1 MSNRKGSINSAVNH
15 TDSLIRDI
23 LPKVDFN
30 EESFEKEEDISDKSI
45 DFNEFSDEIFNAPSE
60 SSQIEFN
67 RHNEGKAQTMKMNHT
82 MLSKNANKFNMDLY
96 NNNMIY
102 NNFHRQKN
110 FKTVSPMNNNT
121 IINNMYTNM
130 YNTKPFNFYYNNS
143 SFNTT
148 FSSTQN
154 NNMTQYN
161 DSSIFENNNQTK
173 YIRNNI
179 INKTYNNNM
188 YNSTFYVDF
197 NNRNSKHSSTFNPHY
212 KRFQTTM
219 PSHKNVIPWEIE
231 LFLNELEIALNRT
244 GCIDSN
250 IYSSIQSKLQI
261 LIKTQLGSR
270 ILQNYLCQ
278 SSQQILNQIYHDIY
292 DDLNVLF
299 LDPYANYFCL
309 KLFCCLET
317 DERLSFIIA
326 ILPNIITFSMNKVAT
341 YPIQCIIGSL
351 SSQKE
356 KELIMHTINPHIKT
370 LILDIYGT
378 HVIEKILMCLER
390 EHCLLIKQFIID
402 NYVYLANH
410 MNGLC
415 LAKKILMLEYKK
427 EHFNTLRQILIDH
440 CLDLIENPYGNYAL
454 QIVIDYWN
462 NEDIIDI
469 FAKIYDH
476 CTKLSMMKYSSNV
489 IERCIQKS
497 EIFVNNFINEICNK
511 YHSVGMLIKDNYGN
525 YVIQTAL
532 KTAKGGVKVRLI
544 NEIESNINILGEKKL
559 INKWKSIL
567 AANILECVNNE

>member
-1 MSNRKGSINSAVNH
+1 MSNRKESINSVVNH

-30 EESFEKEEDISDKSI
+30 EESFEKEDDISDKSI
-45 DFNEFSDEIFNAPSE
+45 DFNEFSDEIFSAPSE

-110 FKTVSPMNNNT
+110 FKTVNPMNNNT
-121 IINNMYTNM
+121 IINNMYTIM
-130 YNTKPFNFYYNNS
+130 YNAKPFNYYYNNS

-161 DSSIFENNNQTK
+161 DSSIIENNNQTK

-179 INKTYNNNM
+179 INKTYNNNV
-188 YNSTFYVDF
+188 YNSNFYVDF
-197 NNRNSKHSSTFNPHY
+197 NNRNSKHSSKFNSHY

-219 PSHKNVIPWEIE
+219 PSHKYVLPWEIE

-250 IYSSIQSKLQI
+250 IYSSIQPKLKI

-270 ILQNYLCQ
+270 ILQNYLCHT
-278 SSQQILNQIYHDIY
+278 SKQILNQIYHDIY
-292 DDLNVLF
+292 EDLNVLF

-309 KLFCCLET
+309 KLFCSLESE
-317 DERLSFIIA
+317 ERLSFVNAII
-326 ILPNIITFSMNKVAT
+326 PNVITFSMNKVAT

-356 KELIMHTINPHIKT
+356 KELIMHKINPHIKT

-378 HVIEKILMCLER
+378 HVIEKILMCLEP
-390 EHCLLIKQFIID
+390 EHCLLIKQFILE

-427 EHFNTLRQILIDH
+427 EHFNTLKQILIDH

>member
-1 MSNRKGSINSAVNH
+1 MSKRKESSNSVVNH

-30 EESFEKEEDISDKSI
+30 DESFEKEEDNSDRSI

-67 RHNEGKAQTMKMNHT
+67 RPNEGKAQTMKMNNT
-82 MLSKNANKFNMDLY
+82 PLSNKFNMDIN
-96 NNNMIY
+96 NNNMIFSD
-102 NNFHRQKN
+102 FHRQKN
-110 FKTVSPMNNNT
+110 FKTMNQMNNNE
-121 IINNMYTNM
+121 IMNNM
-130 YNTKPFNFYYNNS
+130 YNTLYNRKPFNCYYNNS

-148 FSSTQN
+148 SSSTQN
-154 NNMTQYN
+154 NNMSQYN
-161 DSSIFENNNQTK
+161 DSLFIENKNPTK

-179 INKTYNNNM
+179 INKTYNNNV

-197 NNRNSKHSSTFNPHY
+197 NNKNQKHSKFNPHY
-212 KRFQTTM
+212 KRFQTTI

-244 GCIDSN
+244 GSIDSN
-250 IYSSIQSKLQI
+250 IYTSIQSKLHI

-292 DDLNVLF
+292 EELNILF

-309 KLFCCLET
+309 KLFCSLGA
-317 DERLSFIIA
+317 DERISFIKE

-351 SSQKE
+351 SSKKE
-356 KELIMHTINPHIKT
+356 KELIMHRINPHIRT
-370 LILDIYGT
+370 LIIDIYGT
-378 HVIEKILMCLER
+378 HVIEKILLCLEP
-390 EHCLLIKQFIID
+390 EYCALIKQFIIE

-427 EHFNTLRQILIDH
+427 ENFMMLKQILIDH

-497 EIFVNNFINEICNK
+497 EIFLNNFINEICNK

-567 AANILECVNNE
+567 AVNILECVNNES